1 MGKTTNQQL
10 TIPGIDD
17 RNMKLIINSLK
28 QFPEIES
35 AIVFGSRAT
44 RSFKPGSDV
53 DIVLKGNQIKQ
64 WTYSRLS
71 GILNEELPLPWYF
84 DIIHL
89 DAIQNSELID
99 HINRVGI
106 EFYKK
111 EPTDSKET

>member
-1 MGKTTNQQL
+1 MGKTTNQRL
-10 TIPGIDD
+10 TIPGIEA
-17 RNMKLIINSLK
+17 RNMALIINSLK

-44 RSFKPGSDV
+44 GNFKPGSDV
-53 DIVLKGNQIKQ
+53 DIALKGNKIKRL
-64 WTYSRLS
+64 TYSKLS

-84 DIIHL
+84 DIIPL
-89 DAIQNSELID
+89 DAIQNNDLKD

-111 EPTDSKET
+111 EPTESNKN